1 MSLEEKAMLA
11 TRAHIRHN
19 YTSYDEQLLKFGF
32 DTEPGDFLYREVK
45 SESQEI
51 VDDFINRRRQEN

>member
-1 MSLEEKAMLA
+1 MLA